1 MKDKD
6 QVYTIVLNN
15 QKAEKKK
22 KTTHKSLG
30 VKMLDISQWKT
41 ELLEEENKQIPRMDC
56 PSLLPWESF
65 QIMGKKRK
73 TQGDSDLRRQS
84 K

>member
-15 QKAEKKK
+15 QKAEKKNPQSTRCQDVRHL
-22 KTTHKSLG
+22 KTK
-30 VKMLDISQWKT
+30 
-41 ELLEEENKQIPRMDC
+41 LLEEENKQIPRMDC

>member
-1 MKDKD
+1 
-6 QVYTIVLNN
+6 
-15 QKAEKKK
+15 
-22 KTTHKSLG
+22 
-30 VKMLDISQWKT
+30 MLDISQWKT
-41 ELLEEENKQIPRMDC
+41 KLLEEENKQIPRMDC